1 MSHENFVSDYDGG
14 AFFDQD
20 NQFDI
25 RQVSFGLNP
34 KLDYDEGSLQLMFN
48 FNRIRRE
55 FISSFPSVSK
65 GRNLQADLNNSYVFG
80 DKIKTIIG
88 VQYQE
93 FSIDQA
99 GEEPSQS
106 NVDPYLH
113 LSWDF

>member
-1 MSHENFVSDYDGG
+1 M
-14 AFFDQD
+14 
-20 NQFDI
+20 
-25 RQVSFGLNP
+25 NP

-48 FNRIRRE
+48 FNKLEE

-93 FSIDQA
+93 FSIDTNQA